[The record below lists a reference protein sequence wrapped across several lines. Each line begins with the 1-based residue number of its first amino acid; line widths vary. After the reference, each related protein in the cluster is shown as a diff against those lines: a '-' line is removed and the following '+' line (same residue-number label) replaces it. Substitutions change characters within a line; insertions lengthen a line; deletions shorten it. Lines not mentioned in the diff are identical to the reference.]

1 MAAGVITVTDRRQ
14 IKDRR
19 QKRPET
25 APDRRQDKERE
36 KLIVDH
42 IPLVG
47 YLVGKIALQLP
58 QHLDQQDLTSAAMI
72 GLINAAD
79 RFDPERGVLFKTF
92 AEQHVRGTILD
103 ELRSYDVLSRSMR
116 DKYKR
121 LAREL
126 RTLEHQLGRNP
137 SSEEV
142 ASALGMTL
150 DDYYELLDDVR
161 IFTFISLD
169 DSWED
174 DDGNPLCLADV
185 LCESEAKSPQQQVMM
200 MQLTEALGNAIDTLP
215 EKERLAVTLYY
226 SEDFNLREIGEMLG
240 LTESRISQ
248 LISQAMV
255 RLRSRLKLHKD

>member
-1 MAAGVITVTDRRQ
+1 MAALVELV
-14 IKDRR
+14 KDRR
-19 QKRPET
+19 QTQVEVAT
-25 APDRRQDKERE
+25 DRRQDKERE
-36 KLIVDH
+36 QLIIDH
-42 IPLVG
+42 IPLVR
-47 YLVGKIALQLP
+47 YLVGKMTVQLP
-58 QHLDQQDLTSAAMI
+58 QHLDLQDLMSAAMI

-121 LAREL
+121 LAKEL
-126 RTLEHQLGRNP
+126 RILEHRFGRNP
-137 SSEEV
+137 TSEEV
-142 ASALGMTL
+142 AAALSISL
-150 DDYYELLDDVR
+150 EDYYQLLDDVHV
-161 IFTFISLD
+161 FTFISLD

-174 DDGNPLCLADV
+174 DDGHPLCLADV
-185 LCESEAKSPQQQVMM
+185 LCESEAKSPQQQVMT
-200 MQLTEALGNAIDTLP
+200 MQLAEAMGQAIESLP

-226 SEDFNLREIGEMLG
+226 NENFNLKEIGETLG

-255 RLRSRLKLHKD
+255 RLRSRLKLHKN

>member
-1 MAAGVITVTDRRQ
+1 MSMEAVVVA
-14 IKDRR
+14 DRR
-19 QKRPET
+19 QKKVEV
-25 APDRRQDKERE
+25 ALDRRQDKERE
-36 KLIVDH
+36 QLIVAH
-42 IPLVG
+42 IPLVH
-47 YLVGKIALQLP
+47 YLVGRMMFHLP
-58 QHLDQQDLTSAAMI
+58 QHLDQQDLMSAAMI

-79 RFDPERGVLFKTF
+79 RYDPSKGVLFKTF

-121 LAREL
+121 LAKEL
-126 RTLEHQLGRNP
+126 RTLEHALGRNP
-137 SSEEV
+137 TGEEV
-142 ASALGMTL
+142 AGALGM
-150 DDYYELLDDVR
+150 
-161 IFTFISLD
+161 SLD

-185 LCESEAKSPQQQVMM
+185 LCETDAKNPQQQVMM
-200 MQLTEALGNAIDTLP
+200 IQLTEALGQAIDTLP

-226 SEDFNLREIGEMLG
+226 NEDFNLREIGETLG

-255 RLRSRLKLHKD
+255 RLRGRLKLHKN

>member
-1 MAAGVITVTDRRQ
+1 MPTGGQLDQSSDRAADREQ
-14 IKDRR
+14 M
-19 QKRPET
+19 
-25 APDRRQDKERE
+25 
-36 KLIVDH
+36 IVDH
-42 IPLVG
+42 IPLVR
-47 YLVGKIALQLP
+47 YLVGRISSHLP
-58 QHLDQQDLTSAAMI
+58 LHIDPQDLMGAAMI

-79 RFDPERGVLFKTF
+79 RFDPSRGVLFKTF

-121 LAREL
+121 LEREL
-126 RTLEHQLGRNP
+126 RLLEHRLGRNP

-142 ASALGMTL
+142 ASELGISL
-150 DDYYELLDDVR
+150 VEYFNLLDDVHA
-161 IFTFISLD
+161 FTFISLD

-174 DDGNPLCLADV
+174 EDGHPLCLADV
-185 LCESEAKSPQQQVMM
+185 LCENEARSPQQQVIM
-200 MQLTEALGNAIDTLP
+200 MQLAEALGQAIEALP

-226 SEDFNLREIGEMLG
+226 SEDLNLKEIGETLG

-255 RLRSRLKLHKD
+255 RLRGRLKLHKN